1 MRYQELRCLPGAQ
14 WLSLAPVLL
23 DVRFQSGE
31 FCLLQ
36 VQQWLSASSVPL
48 FQEDQQSE
56 FIKESNL
63 SFATADGYTFP
74 AGARQ
79 PLFRSIS
86 VDYLRIP
93 SFWMTSL

>member
-1 MRYQELRCLPGAQ
+1 MPCLVQRCLPGAQ

-23 DVRFQSGE
+23 DVRFQSGG
-31 FCLLQ
+31 FCRLQ

-63 SFATADGYTFP
+63 SFATVEHTCP
-74 AGARQ
+74 AGARR
-79 PLFRSIS
+79 PFVRSIS
-86 VDYLRIP
+86 IDYLRMP